1 MQKNPLQHR
10 ILCPPCF
17 ASRLLCLFHCF
28 HQVAFMFHMFH
39 RPTSR
44 AKTCVSEDGNLPW
57 RQSVYGPCPIPT
69 WNITYKLRENEQ
81 KKKMNN
87 NMANV
92 GDSSFLPLLG
102 TMSSGMCGVYSI
114 CHGTSYTIRWE
125 TGRRISEQHCVAG
138 DQSLFFTEAIR
149 RTTFFPSLQ
158 VTGVH

>member
-1 MQKNPLQHR
+1 MLIPLLPPGR
-10 ILCPPCF
+10 IYVSYVSSPN
-17 ASRLLCLFHCF
+17 
-28 HQVAFMFHMFH
+28 QQ
-39 RPTSR
+39 
-44 AKTCVSEDGNLPW
+44 SEDLCVRGRKSP
-57 RQSVYGPCPIPT
+57 VAPIRVRSMSDS
-69 WNITYKLRENEQ
+69 YLEYHLQAEGKRAEKKL
-81 KKKMNN
+81 NN